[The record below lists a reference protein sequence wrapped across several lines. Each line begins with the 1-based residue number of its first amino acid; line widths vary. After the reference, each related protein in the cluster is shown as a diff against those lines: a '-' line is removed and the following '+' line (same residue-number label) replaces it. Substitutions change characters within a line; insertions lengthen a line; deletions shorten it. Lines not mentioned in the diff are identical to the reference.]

1 MWLKFERL
9 YGRLGLGGLIWRA
22 KVPNGWL
29 VITTNFIIGTPN
41 GVTFVPDPEH
51 QWADKRPDSPAT
63 PRQA

>member
-29 VITTNFIIGTPN
+29 VITTNFLIGTPN
-41 GVTFVPDPEH
+41 GVTFVPDPTHE
-51 QWADKRPDSPAT
+51 WTDKTSPPPGA
-63 PRQA
+63 

>member
-9 YGRLGLGGLIWRA
+9 SGRLGLGGFIWRA
-22 KVPNGWL
+22 RVPNGWL

-51 QWADKRPDSPAT
+51 QWGAKGSDSSSDAV
-63 PRQA
+63 